1 MLLNDYTDYF
11 PFMVYRTDLL
21 VEPDVLTD
29 GRPSADVSELFPV
42 PLDVDLLS
50 DVTISRELPGETT
63 VLVSTP
69 SEYELAVSAS
79 GVYAADGYM
88 YYVLLL
94 SGEDGRQFDASL
106 LPGGGWG
113 VWRFDCESEGEGAS
127 ERWCVDDQAKISV
140 SMDSAENVLPL
151 AGNASAAKLFL
162 SYDGEAVLLFTA
174 ESGELWLT
182 TYNVSSGEARRER
195 LIDAGEAA
203 ALGASLSLSGMRGI
217 VEQEHSLFICGGAGI
232 YFADGEHVMNLAL
245 TDRRPE
251 QLAGEDYAFLTCEYA
266 FACDGGRLA
275 VLTSGQVC
283 RWTPQEGGGRSAM
296 PLYTAQRLD
305 VFGHGGALL
314 CSLWLEND
322 LDYMLE
328 QEGYETFRDAE
339 GAIFSRQAAA
349 LRTLTEL
356 YFN

>member
-182 TYNVSSGEARRER
+182 TYDVNSGETRRER
-195 LIDAGEAA
+195 LMDAGEAA
-203 ALGASLSLSGMRGI
+203 ALGANLSLSGMRGI
-217 VEQEHSLFICGGAGI
+217 V
-232 YFADGEHVMNLAL
+232 
-245 TDRRPE
+245 
-251 QLAGEDYAFLTCEYA
+251 
-266 FACDGGRLA
+266 
-275 VLTSGQVC
+275 
-283 RWTPQEGGGRSAM
+283 
-296 PLYTAQRLD
+296 
-305 VFGHGGALL
+305 
-314 CSLWLEND
+314 
-322 LDYMLE
+322 E

-339 GAIFSRQAAA
+339 GAIFSRRAAA

-356 YFN
+356 NFN